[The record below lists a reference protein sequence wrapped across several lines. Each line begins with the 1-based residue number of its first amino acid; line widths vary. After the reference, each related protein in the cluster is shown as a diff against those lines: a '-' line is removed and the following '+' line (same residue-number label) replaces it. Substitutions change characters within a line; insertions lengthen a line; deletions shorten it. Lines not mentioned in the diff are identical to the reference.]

1 MIMADVAAILERIRA
16 EEVRT
21 VDFRF
26 TDLRGQWQH
35 VAVAA
40 GAVGE
45 ALLERG
51 VMFDGSAVAGWRDV
65 SQSDMLLKPDL
76 ATAVLDPFSAQPSL
90 ILICNVAEPTTGL
103 GYERCPRSVAER
115 AEAHLAASGVADRI
129 LVAPQA
135 EFCVF
140 DDVRFAIA
148 TNEAFFRV
156 DSEEGGYNSGTR
168 YDVGNSGHRPHAGA
182 PLVVPPIEYMA
193 DLRAEMA
200 TMLATMGLDPRQQHH
215 DTAASQ
221 STIAI
226 GADGLVR
233 SADRMQIYKYVVR
246 SVAHSYGKSATFLPK
261 PMAFEPGSGLQ
272 VQQALWRGDRPVFA
286 GQGYADVSD
295 ECLHYIGGI
304 LHHARALNAFT
315 NPTTNSYRRLAP
327 GGGAPRQLAY
337 AALNRS
343 AAIRL
348 PFADQ
353 PADKRVEAR
362 FPDPAANP
370 YLAFAA
376 LLMAGVDGMR
386 AADRSGRGHGP
397 QPLRPAAR
405 GDRRPADGVP
415 DARGGAGCARSGPR
429 LPHRRRSVHGRADRR
444 PHRAQA
450 RGDGRGRTGS
460 SPGGVSALLFGVT
473 LNAWGAP
480 APVPAALGA
489 RIVP

>member
-1 MIMADVAAILERIRA
+1 MNMADIPAILERIRA

-21 VDFRF
+21 VAFRF

-35 VAVAA
+35 IAVAA
-40 GAVGE
+40 GAVDE

-76 ATAVLDPFSAQPSL
+76 ATAVSDPFSAQPSL

-115 AEAHLAASGVADRI
+115 AETHLAASGVAERL

-140 DDVRFAIA
+140 DDVRFAVA

-168 YDVGNSGHRPHAGA
+168 YDVGNSGHRPQAGA

-221 STIAI
+221 NTIAI

-233 SADRMQIYKYVVR
+233 SADRLQIYKYVVR

-286 GQGYADVSD
+286 GQGYGDISD

-304 LHHARALNAFT
+304 LHHARALNALT
-315 NPTTNSYRRLAP
+315 NPTSNSYRRLAP

-353 PADKRVEAR
+353 PPDKRVEAR

-376 LLMAGVDGMR
+376 LLMAGIDGMLRQIDPGEAMDRNLYDLPPEDTDDLPTVCRTLEEALDALDQDR
-386 AADRSGRGHGP
+386 AFLTQGEVFTDELIDAHIALKRAE
-397 QPLRPAAR
+397 AAAVER
-405 GDRRPADGVP
+405 VP
-415 DARGGAGCARSGPR
+415 HPVEYQ
-429 LPHRRRSVHGRADRR
+429 LYY
-444 PHRAQA
+444 
-450 RGDGRGRTGS
+450 
-460 SPGGVSALLFGVT
+460 SA
-473 LNAWGAP
+473 
-480 APVPAALGA
+480 
-489 RIVP
+489 